1 MDGNNLT
8 RLMWKTYQFLFEQH
22 GFSDTIT
29 TELQGMFQIKN
40 YYYFT
45 FILNINFVTNVIFLE
60 EEIDGNVC
68 LS

>member
-1 MDGNNLT
+1 MDGKNLT

-40 YYYFT
+40 YYYYT
-45 FILNINFVTNVIFLE
+45 FIEILIFLQM
-60 EEIDGNVC
+60 
-68 LS
+68 LYF